1 MLHGPATD
9 KFPGAKSAAGGR
21 RLAVARLTLTDFRCY
36 RGLRLECGTDPVVL
50 TGPNGAGKTNLLEAI
65 SFLVPG
71 RGLRRARSEDI
82 AWRPV
87 GGVPADAWAVAA
99 RLETPDGPHDVG
111 TGRHGAESR
120 DRRRVR
126 IDGQAARGQAALAEI
141 LSAVW
146 LTPQMDRL
154 FVDGA
159 SVRRRFLDRLVYGF
173 DPAHAGRVAAY
184 EHALRERTRLL
195 RDGCSDSAWLAAL
208 EETMAERG
216 VAVAASRQELVGRLA
231 SKCADGSGPFPG
243 ATLDVT
249 GDIEGWLDD
258 GPALDAE
265 DRLRAALAEART
277 ADAETGGAA
286 AGPHRSDLTVRHA
299 ATGRPAA
306 ECSTGEQK
314 ALLIATVLASARL
327 QAEERGSV
335 PVLLLDEV
343 AAHLDVRHRETLFD
357 EVAAL
362 GAQVWYTGTDKAL
375 FAPLVGRARFFDV
388 EAAAVKPSAAAP

>member
-1 MLHGPATD
+1 M
-9 KFPGAKSAAGGR
+9 
-21 RLAVARLTLTDFRCY
+21 ARLTLTDFRCY
-36 RGLRLECGTDPVVL
+36 RELRLECGSDPVVL

-87 GGVPADAWAVAA
+87 DGVPANAWAVAA
-99 RLETPDGPHDVG
+99 RVETPDGPHDVG
-111 TGRHGAESR
+111 TGRDGAEGR

-126 IDGQAARGQAALAEI
+126 IDGQPARGQAALAEF

-154 FVDGA
+154 FIDGA
-159 SVRRRFLDRLVYGF
+159 SARHRFLDRLVYGF

-184 EHALRERTRLL
+184 DHALRERTKLL
-195 RDGCSDSAWLAAL
+195 REGCSDSAWLAAL

-231 SKCADGSGPFPG
+231 SKCAGGAGPFPG
-243 ATLDVT
+243 AVLDVT

-258 GPALDAE
+258 GPALNAE
-265 DRLRAALAEART
+265 DQLRAALAQARN
-277 ADAETGGAA
+277 ADAEMGGAA
-286 AGPHRSDLTVRHA
+286 AGPHRSDLSVRHA
-299 ATGRPAA
+299 ATGRLAA
-306 ECSTGEQK
+306 DCSTGEQK

-327 QAEERGSV
+327 QAEERETV

-343 AAHLDVRHRETLFD
+343 AAHLDARHREALFD

-362 GAQVWYTGTDKAL
+362 GAQVWYTGTDKTL
-375 FAPLVGRARFFDV
+375 FAPLAGRARFFDV
-388 EAAAVKPSAAAP
+388 EAAVVKPSASAR